1 MRRSCNYLLLLKGR
15 QEERGRRGRGK
26 GRWVGVGVRERE
38 KEREKQ
44 GVGRDH
50 RNSEELRGREL
61 EKRKSRK
68 KQGLLTS

>member
-1 MRRSCNYLLLLKGR
+1 M
-15 QEERGRRGRGK
+15 
-26 GRWVGVGVRERE
+26 GVRERE